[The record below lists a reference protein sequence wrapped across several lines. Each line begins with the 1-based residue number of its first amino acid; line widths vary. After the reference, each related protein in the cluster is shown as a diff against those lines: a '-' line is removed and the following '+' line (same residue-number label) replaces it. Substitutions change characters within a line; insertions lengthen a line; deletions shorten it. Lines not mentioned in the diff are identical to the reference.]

1 MSATG
6 NLDAITRHDNDTP
19 RKLPFGPYPGAVTTT
34 MAWATSPLGARVYEP
49 GLGIRT
55 TFWSLPRLSAGN
67 RQARIN
73 NTVRRHVN
81 LQMPGH
87 LTFACNTRLHCGHSP
102 SCINR
107 VVVPPREG
115 IDIYADERS
124 LLHFVSDI
132 STCLNHL

>member
-1 MSATG
+1 MRYLSFSHIGLTC
-6 NLDAITRHDNDTP
+6 NDPLAVERFYTTH
-19 RKLPFGPYPGAVTTT
+19 FGFRR
-34 MAWATSPLGARVYEP
+34 ARVYEP

-87 LTFACNTRLHCGHSP
+87 LTFACNTRLHCGHFP

-107 VVVPPREG
+107 VVVPPMEG
-115 IDIYADERS
+115 INIYADERS

-132 STCLNHL
+132 GTCLNHL